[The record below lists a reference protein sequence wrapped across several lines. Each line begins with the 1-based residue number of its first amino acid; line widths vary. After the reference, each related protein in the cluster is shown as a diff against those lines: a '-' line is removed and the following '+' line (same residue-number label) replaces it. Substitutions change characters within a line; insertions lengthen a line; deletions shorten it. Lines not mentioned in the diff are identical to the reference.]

1 MHRLKSYLKVV
12 FNFVLPEKQAIKSVR
27 HLSLARLS
35 EKLSPR
41 EAECGFVALFDY
53 KDREIRNAVWALKY
67 YEEQKI
73 AEMFGNILYSYLLD
87 ELADRAIFDNVQSP
101 LFIPIPL
108 SKKKLRE
115 RGFNQSEHII
125 RVCADLDKD
134 KTLELCLTALERVR
148 DTESQAKMP
157 GKQMREKNVKGA
169 FRVKDKNVVFGR
181 DIVLFDDVVTTGA
194 TLREAQSV
202 LLSAGAKSVFGLAI
216 AH

>member
-12 FNFVLPEKQAIKSVR
+12 LDFVLPEKQALKSVR
-27 HLSLARLS
+27 RLSLARLS
-35 EKLSPR
+35 EKLSPH
-41 EAECGFVALFDY
+41 EVEYGFVALFDY

-67 YEEQKI
+67 HEEQKI

-87 ELADRAIFDNVQSP
+87 ELADRMIFDDVHLP

-108 SKKKLRE
+108 SKRKLRE

-125 RVCADLDKD
+125 RACAGLDND
-134 KTLELCLTALERVR
+134 KTLELCLKALERVR

-157 GKQMREKNVKGA
+157 GRQMRERNVKDA
-169 FRVKDKNVVFGR
+169 FRVTDKSVVFGR

-194 TLREAQSV
+194 TLREAQKV
-202 LLSAGAKSVFGLAI
+202 LLDAGAKSVFGLAI